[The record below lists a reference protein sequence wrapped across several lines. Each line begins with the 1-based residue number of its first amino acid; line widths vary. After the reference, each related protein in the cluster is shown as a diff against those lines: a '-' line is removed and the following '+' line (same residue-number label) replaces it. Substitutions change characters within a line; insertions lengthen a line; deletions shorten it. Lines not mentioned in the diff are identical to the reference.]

1 MAVAISILVPV
12 FNVEKY
18 LRQCLDSIQS
28 QTFKNFEVIC
38 INDGSTD
45 TSLAIL
51 EDYAQQDTRFRII
64 NKPNSGYGHSMNIGL
79 GQCNGEYIGIVES
92 DDYIEPTMFETLYHL
107 AKTQN
112 LDVARCNYYCFTQH
126 DKFKQ
131 DLHYIPVDT
140 VVRPLDEAAIFYQAP
155 SIWVN
160 LYRKEFL
167 NQNNIRFLETPGA
180 SYQDT
185 SFSFKVYA
193 YCQRFMFIDQPLLNY
208 RTDSAN
214 SSINNKDK
222 VFCVCAEYDEILS
235 FAKQHEQIYQ
245 RLKYHIPMLRF
256 GAYSWNYSRIHPK
269 YRMDFL
275 KTWGKAIA
283 ADVLA
288 ERIHADVTPFRK
300 RKKMWFI
307 RHLPIVYKWRK
318 KAL

>member
-269 YRMDFL
+269 YRMGFL
-275 KTWGKAIA
+275 KAWGNTITD
-283 ADVLA
+283 DVLA

>member
-1 MAVAISILVPV
+1 PCNMLAISRSLLIGVMILH
-12 FNVEKY
+12 K
-18 LRQCLDSIQS
+18 IQ
-28 QTFKNFEVIC
+28 
-38 INDGSTD
+38 
-45 TSLAIL
+45 
-51 EDYAQQDTRFRII
+51 
-64 NKPNSGYGHSMNIGL
+64 GL
-79 GQCNGEYIGIVES
+79 NN
-92 DDYIEPTMFETLYHL
+92 YIEPTMFETLYHL

-193 YCQRFMFIDQPLLNY
+193 CCQRFMFIDQPLLNY
-208 RTDSAN
+208 RIDNAN

-222 VFCVCAEYDEILS
+222 VFCVCTEYDEILS

-269 YRMDFL
+269 YRMGFL
-275 KTWGKAIA
+275 KAWGNTITD
-283 ADVLA
+283 DVLA

>member
-12 FNVEKY
+12 FNVDKY
-18 LRQCLDSIQS
+18 LRQCLDSIQN
-28 QTFKNFEVIC
+28 QTFKDFEVIC

-45 TSLAIL
+45 ASLSIL

-64 NKPNSGYGHSMNIGL
+64 SKPNTGYGHSMNIGL
-79 GQCNGEYIGIVES
+79 SQCNGEYIGIVES

-107 AKTQN
+107 AKKQN
-112 LDVARCNYYCFTQH
+112 LDIARCNYYCFTQH

-155 SIWVN
+155 SIWAN
-160 LYRKEFL
+160 LYRKVFL
-167 NQNNIRFLETPGA
+167 DQHHIRFLETPGA

-193 YCQRFMFIDQPLLNY
+193 YSQRFMFVDQPLLNY
-208 RTDSAN
+208 RIDSTN

-222 VFCVCAEYDEILS
+222 VFCVCTEYDEILS

-245 RLKYHIPMLRF
+245 RLKHHIPMLRF